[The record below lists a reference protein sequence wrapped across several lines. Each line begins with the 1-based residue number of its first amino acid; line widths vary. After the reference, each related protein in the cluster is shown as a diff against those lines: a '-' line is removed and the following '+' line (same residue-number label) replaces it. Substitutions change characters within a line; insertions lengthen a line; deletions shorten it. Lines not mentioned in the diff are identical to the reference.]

1 MDTLHRSDELKDIVT
16 WLKTELH
23 GLENRACGMDVIESD
38 LIKQIEE
45 EVEECLKAEDTTA
58 KRVFLQVKPQLLY
71 KSGLHL
77 RSVPPDPNS
86 QNRLF
91 DRIRCVRS
99 GFSVPLGAKGTIIG
113 VRNGNNPTDTMY
125 DVLFDKPF
133 MGEKHSFPELQ
144 ILGVRK
150 FLRNILCLRAH
161 YRRTYVKRMLSISR
175 LSFGAYGFHK
185 YQLRRKNGARESG
198 E

>member
-1 MDTLHRSDELKDIVT
+1 MVKCPNLFERLAQNVTNDIFQEEDLFDKGYIAYFLLAQNICKLHNNATLILCRSDELKDTVT

-23 GLENRACGMDVIESD
+23 DLESRPCGMDVIESD

-45 EVEECLKAEDTTA
+45 EVEQCLETEETTA
-58 KRVFLQVKPQLLY
+58 KTVFLQVKPQLLY
-71 KSGLHL
+71 KPGLHL

-99 GFSVPLGAKGTIIG
+99 GFSVSLGAKGTIIG
-113 VRNGNNPTDTMY
+113 IRKGNSPVDTMY

-133 MGEKHSFPELQ
+133 MGEKHIVS
-144 ILGVRK
+144 RM
-150 FLRNILCLRAH
+150 
-161 YRRTYVKRMLSISR
+161 YRY
-175 LSFGAYGFHK
+175 
-185 YQLRRKNGARESG
+185 
-198 E
+198 

>member
-1 MDTLHRSDELKDIVT
+1 
-16 WLKTELH
+16 
-23 GLENRACGMDVIESD
+23 MDVIESD

-45 EVEECLKAEDTTA
+45 EVEQCLETEKTTA
-58 KRVFLQVKPQLLY
+58 KTVFLQVKPQLLY
-71 KSGLHL
+71 KPGLHL

-113 VRNGNNPTDTMY
+113 IRKGNSPIDTMY

-133 MGEKHSFPELQ
+133 MGKKQFP
-144 ILGVRK
+144 G
-150 FLRNILCLRAH
+150 CPD
-161 YRRTYVKRMLSISR
+161 VKRILILS
-175 LSFGAYGFHK
+175 K
-185 YQLRRKNGARESG
+185 YLLMWTTLQVDLR
-198 E
+198 

>member
-1 MDTLHRSDELKDIVT
+1 MQYECRRSNELNDTIA

-23 GLENRACGMDVIESD
+23 GLESRACGMEIVEPD
-38 LIKQIEE
+38 LVKQIEE
-45 EVEECLKAEDTTA
+45 EVEECLKTEATTS
-58 KRVFLQVKPQLLY
+58 KTVFLQVKPQLLY

-113 VRNGNNPTDTMY
+113 IRKGNNPIDSMY

-133 MGEKHSFPELQ
+133 IGEEHITS
-144 ILGVRK
+144 
-150 FLRNILCLRAH
+150 RNSDI
-161 YRRTYVKRMLSISR
+161 
-175 LSFGAYGFHK
+175 K
-185 YQLRRKNGARESG
+185 YT
-198 E
+198 